1 MEVYKPQC
9 HLTEEDRR
17 NFETHL
23 LTEKVLFLRV
33 HKDPPMKM
41 SCYCDKTRKR
51 TNFGI
56 HVFDVFDDMNSRF
69 HHCAILVFL
78 YKYVLLRARF
88 PVRRDVRSE
97 ALGIH

>member
-41 SCYCDKTRKR
+41 SCYCGKTRKR
-51 TNFGI
+51 QKFFGI
-56 HVFDVFDDMNSRF
+56 HVFDVFDEMNSRF
-69 HHCAILVFL
+69 HRAILF
-78 YKYVLLRARF
+78 F
-88 PVRRDVRSE
+88 
-97 ALGIH
+97 